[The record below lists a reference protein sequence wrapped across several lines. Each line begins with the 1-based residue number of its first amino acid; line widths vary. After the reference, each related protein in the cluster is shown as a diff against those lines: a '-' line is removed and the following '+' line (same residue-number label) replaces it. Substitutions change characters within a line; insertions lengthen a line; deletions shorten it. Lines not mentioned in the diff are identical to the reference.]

1 PYVSQQITMSCCRCT
16 APFGKPVEP
25 DEYCQYAGSSR
36 DVTAASSVAEAF
48 AIRSS
53 YDVYG
58 PGKPPATSTCL
69 RYFASASAGPASA
82 RSGAETTA
90 TLARLSFRK

>member
-1 PYVSQQITMSCCRCT
+1 M
-16 APFGKPVEP
+16 GKPVEP

-36 DVTAASSVAEAF
+36 EVSVAASVDDAF

-53 YDVYG
+53 YATNA
-58 PGKPPATSTCL
+58 PGAPPATSTCF

-82 RSGAETTA
+82 SSAAETTA
-90 TLARLSFRK
+90 TLARLSFRKYR